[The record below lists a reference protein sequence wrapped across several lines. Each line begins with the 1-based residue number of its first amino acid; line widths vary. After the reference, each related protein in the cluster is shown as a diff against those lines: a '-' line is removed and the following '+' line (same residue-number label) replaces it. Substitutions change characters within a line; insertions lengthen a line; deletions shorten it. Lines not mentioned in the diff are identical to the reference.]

1 MTSESPKNIA
11 ASIRQKLLN
20 LAREE
25 RRPFN
30 EVLQYYAM
38 ERFLYRLSQTRHAD
52 AFVLKGALLFRVWA
66 TPDSRSTRDIDF
78 LAYLNNSPD
87 DLAAVVKEVCSYQY
101 SHDGIVFDPT
111 SVAAAIIKEHAEYE
125 GVRIRFLGKLGS
137 ARVHMQVDVGFGDT
151 ISPEATIQ
159 EYPTILPLAAP
170 RLAIYPPETVIAEK
184 VEAMVKL
191 GILNSRM
198 KDFYDVWRLCQ
209 IATFTSKGLESA
221 IQQTFNNR
229 GTALVDF
236 DELKAELNSETR
248 FEQQWSAFR
257 TKAQVVAPL
266 EFHLILDALGDFLSP
281 VLAVAPDH
289 TPPAATW
296 SPGGPWIVD

>member
-1 MTSESPKNIA
+1 MTSASPKNIV

-20 LAREE
+20 LARKEG
-25 RRPFN
+25 RPFN

-78 LAYLNNSPD
+78 LAYLNNSPA
-87 DLAAVVKEVCSYQY
+87 DLAAVIKDVCSYEY
-101 SHDGIVFDPT
+101 LHDGIVFDPT
-111 SVAAAIIKEHAEYE
+111 SVAAAIIKENAEYE
-125 GVRIRFLGKLGS
+125 GVRIRFLGNLAS

-151 ISPEATIQ
+151 ISPKATIQ
-159 EYPTILPLAAP
+159 DYPTMLPLAAP
-170 RLAIYPPETVIAEK
+170 RLAVYPPETVVAEK

-198 KDFYDVWRLCQ
+198 KDFFDVWRLCQ
-209 IATFTSKGLESA
+209 IATFTSQDLKSA

-229 GTALVDF
+229 GTALVSF
-236 DELKAELNSETR
+236 AELKSELKSEKR
-248 FEQQWSAFR
+248 FEQQWAAFR
-257 TKAQVVAPL
+257 SKSQVAAPA
-266 EFHLILDALGDFLSP
+266 EFHLVLDALGDFLSP
-281 VLAVAPDH
+281 VLAVAPDR
-289 TPPAATW
+289 TICAATW
-296 SPGGPWIVD
+296 SPGGPWIAD

>member
-1 MTSESPKNIA
+1 MTSESPKNLA

-25 RRPFN
+25 ARPFN

-87 DLAAVVKEVCSYQY
+87 DLAAVIKDVCSYQY
-101 SHDGIVFDPT
+101 LHDGIVFDPT

-125 GVRIRFLGKLGS
+125 GVRIRFIGNLGS

-151 ISPEATIQ
+151 ISPKATIQ
-159 EYPTILPLAAP
+159 DYPTMLPLAAP
-170 RLAIYPPETVIAEK
+170 RLAIYPPETVVAEK

-198 KDFYDVWRLCQ
+198 KDFFDVWRLSH
-209 IATFTSKGLESA
+209 IGTFTSQGLESA
-221 IQQTFNNR
+221 IRQTFNNR

-236 DELKAELNSETR
+236 DELKAELISKKR
-248 FEQQWSAFR
+248 LEQQWTAFR

-266 EFHLILDALGDFLSP
+266 EFRLVLDALGDFLSP
-281 VLAVAPDH
+281 VLAVAPDRA
-289 TPPAATW
+289 TPGATW